1 MAIGCAQEL
10 APGDAVTRRAMD
22 DRVLEAGIVVAV
34 TGPDPARPGVTVAW
48 PGRVER
54 MSPDDAELL
63 VGTVVRTT
71 ALVVP

>member
-10 APGDAVTRRAMD
+10 APGDVVTRQDMD

-34 TGPDPARPGVTVAW
+34 TGPDPTRPGVTIMW

-63 VGTVVRTT
+63 VGTVVLTT
-71 ALVVP
+71 VLVVS